1 MYNPSF
7 TETKQRTATSQS
19 TGLSSI
25 ERVQASLRRYVTTA
39 NLIGLIGGLLAVA
52 CLFSPLHNGWNIRLP
67 LYLIMVVW
75 VLLRP
80 HMALYL
86 LPFAIPW
93 GSLDTVQILFNVT
106 SADVLV
112 ILLIVSWLA
121 GFAIRT
127 HYNPASMRDGGPL
140 DYDSFKSVPRFLLL
154 GVGVLLLAM
163 LFSLIGATSL
173 KSSLKEIVKWVE
185 LLIVLILGT
194 MYLRTR
200 RQIWTLIVMMCLAA
214 ITQSFLGLAQNY
226 LNLGPSS
233 FVRDASLRVYG
244 TFDQPNPFAGY
255 INMTLPIVISLLI
268 LGRNWTT
275 RILSGMV
282 VVLLGAVEYMTLS
295 RGGEI
300 AIVVAILFILTVGI
314 WGLRKLVAVGAV
326 GFLCIIAAYLAGVI
340 PSHYIQPILNKL
352 GLIQISFSSPSA
364 ADYATAERLAHW
376 VAGINMF
383 LAHPITGVGIGNY
396 PDVYG
401 TYHITIFVNSL
412 GHAHNYYIN
421 IAAETGVIGLAAF
434 LFFLTTIFVT
444 GRYAY
449 KAVNRHYLQAKYE
462 RSHPQAGVSEQ
473 QRRQLLERFGTLTND
488 RALAI
493 GLLAALI
500 AVCVHN
506 LVDDLYVHGM
516 TILFALLIVCL
527 IRLARV
533 RQEAFIEQNY
543 NGG

>member
-1 MYNPSF
+1 MYNPGF
-7 TETKQRTATSQS
+7 TETKQILPTSHS
-19 TGLSSI
+19 TDMSPV
-25 ERVQASLRRYVTTA
+25 ERVRTSLRRYATTA
-39 NLIGLIGGLLAVA
+39 NIIGLVGGLLAVA
-52 CLFSPLHNGWNIRLP
+52 CLLAPLHNGWNIRLP

-80 HMALYL
+80 RTALYL

-121 GFAIRT
+121 GFAIRS
-127 HYNPASMRDGGPL
+127 HYNPASMRDAGPL
-140 DYDSFKSVPRFLLL
+140 DYASFKSVPRYLLI
-154 GVGVLLLAM
+154 GTGVLLLAM
-163 LFSLIGATSL
+163 LLSIIGATSL

-194 MYLRTR
+194 MYLKTR

-214 ITQSFLGLAQNY
+214 VSQSFLGFAQNY

-255 INMTLPIVISLLI
+255 INMTLPIVLSLMI

-275 RILSGMV
+275 RILSGAA

-314 WGLRKLVAVGAV
+314 WGLRKLAAVGGV
-326 GFLCIIAAYLAGVI
+326 GFLCIVAAYLAGVI
-340 PSHYIQPILNKL
+340 PSHYIQPILDKL
-352 GLIQISFSSPSA
+352 GLIKISFSSPSA

-383 LAHPITGVGIGNY
+383 LTHPITGVGIGNY
-396 PDVYG
+396 PDVYSA
-401 TYHITIFVNSL
+401 YHITIFVNSL
-412 GHAHNYYIN
+412 GHAHDYYIN

-434 LFFLTTIFVT
+434 LFFLATIFVA
-444 GRYAY
+444 GWRAY
-449 KAVNRHYLQAKYE
+449 QVVNRHYLQARYE
-462 RSHPQAGVSEQ
+462 RQHPQTGMSGQ
-473 QRRQLLERFGTLTND
+473 QRRQLFERFGELTND
-488 RALAI
+488 RALAV
-493 GLLAALI
+493 GLFAALI
-500 AVCVHN
+500 TVCVHN

-516 TILFALLIVCL
+516 TILFALLIVSL

-533 RQEAFIEQNY
+533 RQEAFIESHQ
-543 NGG
+543 